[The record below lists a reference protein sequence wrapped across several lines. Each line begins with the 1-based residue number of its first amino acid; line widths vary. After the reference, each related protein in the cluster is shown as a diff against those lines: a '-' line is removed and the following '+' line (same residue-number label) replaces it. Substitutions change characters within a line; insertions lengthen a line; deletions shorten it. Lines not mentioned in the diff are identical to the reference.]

1 MIAFRHSAAED
12 VDAMDKIVTD
22 AVYLLG
28 RQGIDQWQ
36 KGYPNRDLLVSDIE
50 HGIGYVLTDEDKV
63 VALCAVTFTEE
74 PSYLHISNG
83 NWLTKANASYAT
95 IHRMA
100 VDSSLRGKG
109 YAFHLFSAI
118 EKLAVQKGM
127 ESIRIDTHEQ
137 NHSMQRALKKSG
149 FIPCGNIILCGG
161 PENGDPRIAYEKL
174 CKLKNM

>member
-12 VDAMDKIVTD
+12 VDAMDQIVTD
-22 AVYLLG
+22 AVCLLG

-36 KGYPNRDLLVSDIE
+36 KGYPNRALLVSDIE
-50 HGIGYVLTDEDKV
+50 HGIGYVLTDDDKV

-83 NWLTKANASYAT
+83 KWLTGNATSYAT

-100 VDSSLRGKG
+100 VDATLRGKG
-109 YAFHLFSAI
+109 YASHLFSAV
-118 EKLAVQKGM
+118 EKMAAEKGIN
-127 ESIRIDTHEQ
+127 SIRIDTHEQ
-137 NHSMQRALKKSG
+137 NHSMQRALEKSG
-149 FIPCGNIILCGG
+149 FIQCGNITLYGG

-174 CKLKNM
+174 CK